1 MANFLNSLK
10 GDTGATGPAGPAGS
24 DGQDG
29 QDGTN
34 GRGIVTIIGPVP
46 NGLQDTYTIVYT
58 DNTQSTFTVTNGSSG
73 VQGPQGPQGETGATG
88 PQGEQG
94 LQGPQGERG
103 LQGEQGPDGVSP
115 TVATISAG
123 DSTVIVITDAEGS
136 HRFVVYNGAQG
147 LQGEQGAQGP
157 QGPQGEQ
164 GIQGVPGT
172 MGPQGPQGETGA
184 TGPQGEQGIQGPQG
198 ERGLQGE
205 QGPAGVS
212 PTVMT
217 TSAGDSTVIVV
228 TDAEGSHRFVVYN
241 GVQGLQGEQ
250 GVQGPQGPQ
259 GETGATG
266 PQGEQGPQGL
276 TGPQGPQGEQGIQG
290 VPGTMGPQGPQGETG
305 PQGEQGPQGERGLQ
319 GEQGPAGFSPTV
331 TAAAQ
336 GSNIL
341 IAVTDAEGT
350 HEYLIP
356 TSSGEITQLPANW
369 TEINPS
375 SPQYI
380 LNKPTSVSAF
390 TNDAGYITQTAVPTN
405 VSQLNNDAGYI
416 TIGAVPAIPT
426 QVSTFANDAGYITQT
441 AVPTNVSQLNNDAG
455 YITMDSVPAIPTIPT
470 EVSAFTNDAGYVS
483 NSECADV
490 NLCNLATTVAQQ
502 RTQLEDLR
510 QDLELIETL
519 GHQQKNVVISGQR
532 YVCYQGSGVNNVL
545 LGATIDGGIDPNAT
559 YKWYRDGQLED
570 NPYQAMYGAMYI
582 GLFSPR
588 YGSNYVFQVEVVDTN
603 GVSSWSRP
611 FEVTVMA
618 PPVVNIV
625 SSADTVCTGDRI
637 TLVANLD
644 NNNVSEFQPRYQWY
658 ENSIADEN
666 LIPGATRAVY
676 SPQVNETA
684 NYFVTVQYL
693 VENASWNQ
701 ACYASD
707 DIVIDVVDRPEICG
721 QQDLPGNLALVAFS
735 GDYSDLENK
744 PQIPQV
750 PADVSA
756 FNNDAGYV
764 SNAECAD
771 VDLCTLAAALAQLQ
785 AQVIRLQHELD
796 SIKEQ
801 NAPQKHVVISGE
813 HYVCFQ
819 GFDANNV
826 ILTAFVDGGI
836 DTSATYKW
844 YRDGQLEDNP
854 YQSMYGSVYIGLYA
868 PKHGSPYVFQI
879 EVVDANGVSSWSEP
893 FEVSVMAP
901 PVINIIPYADTVNS
915 GSTITL
921 VSHLDNNNVAEYQ
934 PQYQWYVNEISF
946 NNLIPGATDAS
957 YTTQVNETT
966 DFIVQIQ
973 YLVENSN
980 LPACIASDNT
990 LVTVISG
997 DQCTHNVETKT
1008 SCVGYNWHGNTYSE
1022 SGTYTY
1028 TYTDSY
1034 GYPSVDTLHLTIKT
1048 VNITLVCEPGHEVCE
1063 NDEVT
1068 VYPIFYP
1075 VEPSEDTIV
1084 SYNWYAN
1091 QYSYKNAGVYDTVY
1105 LISSIS
1111 NNYISLIA
1119 TDNHGCVA
1127 TVTKT
1132 VDVHSCPPE
1141 ITTSI
1146 PKQIGNT
1153 SAICGGNVVSSG
1165 SEYVIARGI
1174 CWSTSHHPTISGNHT
1189 TEGVGTGV
1197 FTSNITGLT
1206 PNAIYYVRAYA
1217 TSDAGTAYGE
1227 EYPLTLYPVVPK
1239 SGTEYY
1245 NMSGDTV
1252 AIYDHAGPNAEYD
1265 NSCNGTLVV
1274 TAPNNNMILSIS
1286 GSYNLESNY
1295 DKLYIYDGVGTDG
1308 LLATLTGSSSV
1319 SMPIVSTQNTVTIK
1333 FKSEGS
1339 ETGSGF
1345 NLSVTA
1351 IESEPEMCDYYVIL
1365 SDDTVV
1371 SVGASVTIAAMV
1383 SGDAY
1388 PFEFTWYKND
1398 ETEPLFPPT
1407 SGLYDS
1413 HVVVPESSA
1422 IVNGI
1427 PVPSLY
1433 KLKVVDANGCVS
1445 SAEHNVISIVADN
1458 RPQFEFRRV
1467 GGTQPIHLMENR
1479 QGEQSMFEM
1488 YIKKNNWNEDTRV
1501 FVDFQI
1507 YKNGVPMTNTEL
1519 SNVLNNFAGSNY
1531 NTSYTFD
1538 LTANAPALSGQTMES
1553 SNYSDAANF
1562 FPQSGLEFYGTSSY
1576 YDWFYLHFL
1585 SDRKITVNMGEW
1597 KPGSVGVYSIH
1608 YTLIVASDYSTQSN
1622 VVYDGLKKIG
1632 GYNSHSGIGVK
1643 DTIAYGYFDIYVDD

>member
-1 MANFLNSLK
+1 MGEPAYDVCEGANVLITAYMKDASN
-10 GDTGATGPAGPAGS
+10 
-24 DGQDG
+24 
-29 QDGTN
+29 N
-34 GRGIVTIIGPVP
+34 RYV
-46 NGLQDTYTIVYT
+46 
-58 DNTQSTFTVTNGSSG
+58 
-73 VQGPQGPQGETGATG
+73 
-88 PQGEQG
+88 
-94 LQGPQGERG
+94 
-103 LQGEQGPDGVSP
+103 
-115 TVATISAG
+115 
-123 DSTVIVITDAEGS
+123 DSTVTY
-136 HRFVVYNGAQG
+136 RWRRNGAV
-147 LQGEQGAQGP
+147 
-157 QGPQGEQ
+157 
-164 GIQGVPGT
+164 IQGVNGPSFMEQLST
-172 MGPQGPQGETGA
+172 MGGNQCKYVYSVEIANPQSSNNHA
-184 TGPQGEQGIQGPQG
+184 
-198 ERGLQGE
+198 R
-205 QGPAGVS
+205 AVS
-212 PTVMT
+212 DTVN
-217 TSAGDSTVIVV
+217 V
-228 TDAEGSHRFVVYN
+228 R
-241 GVQGLQGEQ
+241 
-250 GVQGPQGPQ
+250 
-259 GETGATG
+259 
-266 PQGEQGPQGL
+266 
-276 TGPQGPQGEQGIQG
+276 
-290 VPGTMGPQGPQGETG
+290 
-305 PQGEQGPQGERGLQ
+305 R
-319 GEQGPAGFSPTV
+319 
-331 TAAAQ
+331 
-336 GSNIL
+336 
-341 IAVTDAEGT
+341 
-350 HEYLIP
+350 
-356 TSSGEITQLPANW
+356 
-369 TEINPS
+369 NP
-375 SPQYI
+375 
-380 LNKPTSVSAF
+380 
-390 TNDAGYITQTAVPTN
+390 
-405 VSQLNNDAGYI
+405 
-416 TIGAVPAIPT
+416 
-426 QVSTFANDAGYITQT
+426 
-441 AVPTNVSQLNNDAG
+441 
-455 YITMDSVPAIPTIPT
+455 
-470 EVSAFTNDAGYVS
+470 
-483 NSECADV
+483 
-490 NLCNLATTVAQQ
+490 
-502 RTQLEDLR
+502 
-510 QDLELIETL
+510 
-519 GHQQKNVVISGQR
+519 HVVIGGNH
-532 YVCYQGSGVNNVL
+532 YVCYRGMSVNNVL
-545 LGATIDGGIDPNAT
+545 LQAWVDGTVATDAI

-570 NPYQAMYGAMYI
+570 NLYHSMYGAMYM
-582 GLFSPR
+582 GSFGAR
-588 YGSNYVFQVEVVDTN
+588 YGYGYTFQVEVVN
-603 GVSSWSRP
+603 GNGCSGWSEP

-618 PPVVNIV
+618 PPAVNITT
-625 SSADTVCTGDRI
+625 STDTVCPNGRV

-644 NNNVSEFQPRYQWY
+644 NNNVSEYQPQYQWY
-658 ENSIADEN
+658 ENSISDEN
-666 LIPGATRAVY
+666 LISGATRAVY
-676 SPQVNETA
+676 SPQVNEST

-693 VENASWNQ
+693 AENASWNMN
-701 ACYASD
+701 CYASD
-707 DIVIDVVDRPEICG
+707 NTVIAVVDRPEICG
-721 QQDLPGNLALVAFS
+721 QQTGQQELPGNLAIVAFS
-735 GDYSDLENK
+735 GDYSDLENT

-764 SNAECAD
+764 SNSECAD
-771 VDLCTLAAALAQLQ
+771 VDLCTLAATLTQLQ
-785 AQVIRLQHELD
+785 AQVAELQHNLD
-796 SIKEQ
+796 SIRNENTPKR
-801 NAPQKHVVISGE
+801 HVVVSGQR
-813 HYVCFQ
+813 YVCYK
-819 GFDANNV
+819 GPGVNNV
-826 ILTAFVDGGI
+826 LLQAMVDGGI
-836 DTSATYKW
+836 DVNVTYRW
-844 YRDGQLEDNP
+844 YRDGQLEENP
-854 YQSMYGSVYIGLYA
+854 YQMMYGAMFLGSFA
-868 PKHGSPYVFQI
+868 PRYGSPYTFQVQ
-879 EVVDANGVSSWSEP
+879 VVDTDGVSSWSEP
-893 FEVSVMAP
+893 FEVTVMAP
-901 PVINIIPYADTVNS
+901 PVINIMPYADTVNS

-934 PQYQWYVNEISF
+934 PQYQWYVNEISS

-990 LVTVISG
+990 IVTVISG
-997 DQCTHNVETKT
+997 DQGTHNVETKT

-1028 TYTDSY
+1028 AYTDSY

-1048 VNITLVCEPGHEVCE
+1048 VNITLVCEPDHEVCE

-1075 VEPSEDTIV
+1075 MEPSEDTIV

-1091 QYSYKNAGVYDTVY
+1091 QYSYKNAGAYDTVY
-1105 LISSIS
+1105 LIPSIS

-1308 LLATLTGSSSV
+1308 LLATLTGSSV

-1351 IESEPEMCDYYVIL
+1351 IESEPEMCNYYVIL

-1383 SGDAY
+1383 NGDAY

-1597 KPGSVGVYSIH
+1597 KPGSAGFYSIH